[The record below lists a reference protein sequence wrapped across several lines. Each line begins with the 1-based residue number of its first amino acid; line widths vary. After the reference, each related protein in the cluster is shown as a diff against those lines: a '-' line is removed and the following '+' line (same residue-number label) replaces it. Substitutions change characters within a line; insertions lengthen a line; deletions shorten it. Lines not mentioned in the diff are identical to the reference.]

1 MSPGNVVISR
11 DARGLS
17 PPQPYKLSALGQA
30 GSPSGPL
37 SAAFQG
43 LNFEKIP
50 LARGQERGLRSP
62 SRSQPEGDYL
72 AALRE
77 FWTHFYFVFPLF
89 GQKTRSRRFFA
100 HRIFE
105 KIEIIFGDYQHK
117 SIDKKII
124 MKRKNRERGGGA
136 GFSLKF
142 GRVGKDQVR
151 DFGVDSKSGQKS
163 KAGSNSNIFWGSFST
178 RFTIKTNKAVSL
190 VFLLSAF
197 VGRRKM

>member
-11 DARGLS
+11 DASGLS

-100 HRIFE
+100 PRILQKIKIILGDCQQKRRKKQKINKQIKKAGGGGGHARLDPGFRCR
-105 KIEIIFGDYQHK
+105 IEIRTEI
-117 SIDKKII
+117 
-124 MKRKNRERGGGA
+124 
-136 GFSLKF
+136 
-142 GRVGKDQVR
+142 
-151 DFGVDSKSGQKS
+151 
-163 KAGSNSNIFWGSFST
+163 
-178 RFTIKTNKAVSL
+178 
-190 VFLLSAF
+190 
-197 VGRRKM
+197 

>member
-1 MSPGNVVISR
+1 MSPDNVVISR

-72 AALRE
+72 VALRE

-105 KIEIIFGDYQHK
+105 KIEIIFGDYQHE
-117 SIDKKII
+117 SINKKILI
-124 MKRKNRERGGGA
+124 KRKKKKNRERGGVQFKIRQGGKRLGA
-136 GFSLKF
+136 G
-142 GRVGKDQVR
+142 
-151 DFGVDSKSGQKS
+151 
-163 KAGSNSNIFWGSFST
+163 I
-178 RFTIKTNKAVSL
+178 
-190 VFLLSAF
+190 LLSNRNPDKNLKPAAILIF
-197 VGRRKM
+197 FGGHFRQDSR